1 MITGADKPLLTTL
14 RAVAFV
20 LLLNF
25 CPLSVGAPA
34 SPSSWNLEVLMQ
46 DLAQVK
52 SARARFVERKFL
64 RILNDPLELRG
75 TLSYSAPSHLEKHTL
90 TPKRESLVLDQDR
103 LTLED
108 EVRKQ
113 RRTLALQEYPV
124 IWALVESIRA
134 TLAGDLQ
141 SLNRFYQV
149 RLEGDPREWRLIL
162 TPRDSKMK
170 AMVTDIRM
178 TGTRRSVRVIEV
190 NEAGGDRSEMTIIQD
205 KE

>member
-1 MITGADKPLLTTL
+1 MITGADKPLLTSL
-14 RAVAFV
+14 RALALV
-20 LLLNF
+20 LLLSL
-25 CPLSVGAPA
+25 CPLSAGAPA
-34 SPSSWNLEVLMQ
+34 STASWSLEVLMH

-75 TLSYSAPSHLEKHTL
+75 TLSYSAPGHLEKHTL

-149 RLEGDPREWRLIL
+149 RLEGDPRDWRLIL

-178 TGTRRSVRVIEV
+178 SGTGRLVRVIEV

>member
-1 MITGADKPLLTTL
+1 M
-14 RAVAFV
+14 
-20 LLLNF
+20 
-25 CPLSVGAPA
+25 
-34 SPSSWNLEVLMQ
+34 LMQ

-75 TLSYSAPSHLEKHTL
+75 TLSYSAPGHLEKHTL

-149 RLEGDPREWRLIL
+149 RLEGDPRDWRLIL

-178 TGTRRSVRVIEV
+178 SGTGRSVRVIEV
-190 NEAGGDRSEMTIIQD
+190 HEAGGDRSEMTIIQD

>member
-1 MITGADKPLLTTL
+1 MITGAEKALVATL
-14 RAVAFV
+14 RAAALVV
-20 LLLNF
+20 LFNF
-25 CPLSVGAPA
+25 CPSGAGA
-34 SPSSWNLEVLMQ
+34 AAGAENWSLEALMQ

-64 RILNDPLELRG
+64 RILNEPLEMRG
-75 TLSYSAPSHLEKHTL
+75 TLSYSAPAHLEKHTL

-108 EVRKQ
+108 EARKQ

-141 SLNRFYQV
+141 SLNRFYHV
-149 RLEGDPREWRLIL
+149 RLEGDRREWRVLL
-162 TPRDSKMK
+162 TPRDSKMR
-170 AMVTDIRM
+170 AMVNEIRISG
-178 TGTRRSVRVIEV
+178 TGRSVRVIEV
-190 NEAGGDRSEMTIIQD
+190 TEAGGDRSEMTIIQD
-205 KE
+205 KG

>member
-25 CPLSVGAPA
+25 CPLSAGAPA
-34 SPSSWNLEVLMQ
+34 SPSSWSLEVLMQ

-75 TLSYSAPSHLEKHTL
+75 TLSYSAPGHLEKHTL

-124 IWALVESIRA
+124 ISALVESIRA

>member
-1 MITGADKPLLTTL
+1 MIIGADKPLLTIL

-20 LLLNF
+20 ALLSF
-25 CPLSVGAPA
+25 GPLSAAAPA
-34 SPSSWNLEVLMQ
+34 STTSWNLEVLMH

-52 SARARFVERKFL
+52 SSRARFVERKFL

-149 RLEGDPREWRLIL
+149 RLEGDRREWRLIL

-178 TGTRRSVRVIEV
+178 TGTGRSVRVIEV
-190 NEAGGDRSEMTIIQD
+190 NEAGGDHSEMTIIQD

>member
-1 MITGADKPLLTTL
+1 MIIGADKALLTTL
-14 RAVAFV
+14 RAVVFV

-25 CPLSVGAPA
+25 CPLSAGAPA

-64 RILNDPLELRG
+64 RILNDPLEVRG
-75 TLSYSAPSHLEKHTL
+75 TLSYTAPGHLEKHTL

-108 EVRKQ
+108 EARKQ

>member
-1 MITGADKPLLTTL
+1 MIIGADKALLTTL
-14 RAVAFV
+14 RAVVFV

-25 CPLSVGAPA
+25 CPLSAGAPA

-64 RILNDPLELRG
+64 RILNDPLEVRG
-75 TLSYSAPSHLEKHTL
+75 TLSYTAPGHLEKHTL

>member
-1 MITGADKPLLTTL
+1 MITGADKPLLTSL
-14 RAVAFV
+14 RALALV
-20 LLLNF
+20 LLLSL
-25 CPLSVGAPA
+25 CPLSAGAPA
-34 SPSSWNLEVLMQ
+34 STASGSLEVLMH

-75 TLSYSAPSHLEKHTL
+75 TLSYSAPGHLEKHTL

-149 RLEGDPREWRLIL
+149 RLEGNPRDWRLIL

-178 TGTRRSVRVIEV
+178 SGTGRSVRVIEV

>member
-1 MITGADKPLLTTL
+1 MIIGADKPLLTSL
-14 RAVAFV
+14 QAVAFV
-20 LLLNF
+20 VLLGF
-25 CPLSVGAPA
+25 APLSAAAPA
-34 SPSSWNLEVLMQ
+34 ITTSWNLEVLMH

-52 SARARFVERKFL
+52 SSRARFVERKFL

-149 RLEGDPREWRLIL
+149 RLEGDRREWRLIL

-178 TGTRRSVRVIEV
+178 TGTGRSVRVIEV
-190 NEAGGDRSEMTIIQD
+190 NEAGGDHSEMTIIQD

>member
-1 MITGADKPLLTTL
+1 MIIGAEHALVATL
-14 RAVAFV
+14 RAAALVV
-20 LLLNF
+20 LIHF
-25 CPLSVGAPA
+25 CPLSAGAA
-34 SPSSWNLEVLMQ
+34 AGAETWSLEALMQ

-52 SARARFVERKFL
+52 SAQARFVERKFL
-64 RILNDPLELRG
+64 RILNEPLETRG
-75 TLSYSAPSHLEKHTL
+75 TLTYSAPSHLEKHTL

-149 RLEGDPREWRLIL
+149 RLEGDRREWRLLL
-162 TPRDSKMK
+162 TPRESRTH
-170 AMVTDIRM
+170 AMVNEIRISG
-178 TGTRRSVRVIEV
+178 TGRSVRVIEV
-190 NEAGGDRSEMTIIQD
+190 TEAGGDRSEMTIIQD
-205 KE
+205 KG

>member
-1 MITGADKPLLTTL
+1 MIIGADKALLTTL
-14 RAVAFV
+14 RAVVFV

-25 CPLSVGAPA
+25 CPLSAGAPA

-75 TLSYSAPSHLEKHTL
+75 TLSYTAPGHLEKHTL